1 MVHMIYADAWLYFME
16 LHGYISWQREHD
28 EKISYV
34 YIYIYTYVCIYLNM
48 YTYIY
53 IYIYIDTYTFIRI
66 HILMKTN
73 EIIGRT
79 KET

>member
-1 MVHMIYADAWLYFME
+1 MRMPGYTSWNFMATLADNGNMMRKSHM
-16 LHGYISWQREHD
+16 
-28 EKISYV
+28 
-34 YIYIYTYVCIYLNM
+34 YIYIYLYLYICMYIFKYV
-48 YTYIY
+48 Y

>member
-1 MVHMIYADAWLYFME
+1 MRMPGYTSWNFMATLADNGNMMRKSHMYIY
-16 LHGYISWQREHD
+16 I
-28 EKISYV
+28 

-48 YTYIY
+48 YTY